1 MLLALRLINK
11 KVKLDSRNQHQ
22 LQEKDMEDYD
32 YYYWHAVDN
41 LLMPPKDAHEWAE
54 QQTKEEQPA

>member
-1 MLLALRLINK
+1 M
-11 KVKLDSRNQHQ
+11 HQ

-54 QQTKEEQPA
+54 QQVKEEQPA